1 MTTFRI
7 EYNPFAGE
15 CRFKKQGK
23 RLARDS
29 RLRLKEEER
38 LQALFDKYNDW
49 DGLIEEIKSE
59 CDDSEITIEFVG
71 RKIDFEDIVY
81 ALKRYEGQ
89 NSDNS
94 VTIDTRLIETDK
106 KLEIVNRLDVIID
119 EIKGKNLPE
128 FQRKNE
134 EGLTVFD
141 IYERVKR
148 GIFELTVVATMSS
161 GKSTLIN
168 ALLGKE
174 LLPSKNEACTAS
186 ITRIFDND
194 TCDGFVAECFDKNG
208 ATVYSGQGATLEG
221 LRKMNDDERVHTI
234 RIEGDIPF
242 LSSER
247 VKVCIN
253 DTPGP
258 NNSRDENHGVLTRSM
273 IKNPRSVIMYVLNVT
288 QLAINDDRNLLQD
301 IASEMRKYGKQT
313 RDKYIFVLNKCD
325 ELDPEK
331 GESIDGMTEKA
342 REYLAQFG
350 IENPVIVPVCARL
363 ALLIRKKQNGGEF
376 TRIERRQLDNDLYS
390 IIEMSDLHCNAFAT
404 TSPTVSARVSA
415 LGAEVED
422 DEGEALIY
430 TGVPVLEQVI
440 AEYVEKYA
448 VPSQIY
454 DAIKDI
460 VAVINEIKS
469 SLALDEK
476 IASDTRRIEELIAQI
491 NEFESSAGELS
502 KITENFTQ
510 KIKELDLND
519 IVKKQEFNRKVTKT
533 AMELTNDFN
542 GRSTMSPDE
551 ARIWKSNFERAMRT
565 AEENIEAELFRKVDE
580 GVFAQGKSLLHEYRR
595 AVSSILGKFDGSS
608 FNFSANLGASH
619 KISLSE
625 IDNKIAKNTTSEMH
639 TRYVTDTSKAWYKP
653 WTWFKPRLKEEYYS
667 VNLVKI
673 SEVVKDCLNLFTTS
687 AYANIDLMIEN
698 ARAQVRSYKDH
709 FTKSIKSLEKDIAER
724 VKQVK
729 QRTANR
735 DKIQAQVERD
745 RSFKSWIDSCSQG
758 LNAVV
763 GFDMKEI

>member
-23 RLARDS
+23 LLARDS

-208 ATVYSGQGATLEG
+208 ATVYSGQEATLEG

-234 RIEGDIPF
+234 RIDGDIPF

-258 NNSRDENHGVLTRSM
+258 NNSRDENHGV
-273 IKNPRSVIMYVLNVT
+273 
-288 QLAINDDRNLLQD
+288 
-301 IASEMRKYGKQT
+301 
-313 RDKYIFVLNKCD
+313 
-325 ELDPEK
+325 
-331 GESIDGMTEKA
+331 
-342 REYLAQFG
+342 
-350 IENPVIVPVCARL
+350 
-363 ALLIRKKQNGGEF
+363 
-376 TRIERRQLDNDLYS
+376 
-390 IIEMSDLHCNAFAT
+390 
-404 TSPTVSARVSA
+404 
-415 LGAEVED
+415 
-422 DEGEALIY
+422 
-430 TGVPVLEQVI
+430 
-440 AEYVEKYA
+440 
-448 VPSQIY
+448 
-454 DAIKDI
+454 
-460 VAVINEIKS
+460 
-469 SLALDEK
+469 
-476 IASDTRRIEELIAQI
+476 
-491 NEFESSAGELS
+491 
-502 KITENFTQ
+502 
-510 KIKELDLND
+510 
-519 IVKKQEFNRKVTKT
+519 
-533 AMELTNDFN
+533 LTNDFN

-625 IDNKIAKNTTSEMH
+625 IDNKIAKNTTSETH

-667 VNLVKI
+667 VNVVKI

-709 FTKSIKSLEKDIAER
+709 FTRSIKSLEKDIAER